1 VAEPLVIPNLSGG
14 EAGFLPLILALALVI
29 LSAKFMGEVAI
40 RLGQPAV
47 LGELVA
53 GLALGPTFLDMA
65 SLPPFAG
72 EEVVPIL
79 HQLGLMG
86 ALMLMLSAGME
97 TEVDDLRRAGRPAT
111 FAGIAGVLVPTLM
124 GGALGLLFGLPLTE
138 SLFVGIILSATS
150 VSISAQTL
158 MDLGRLRSREGIALL
173 GAAVIDDILVLV
185 VMSVFF
191 SLVGGETSLLGVLG
205 GLARMVLVLL
215 LALAASVFLLPHVGR
230 VADRMRVSQSVIS
243 LSLVAMLFLA
253 WVMEFAGGLAAITG
267 AFVAGLGLG
276 RSHLKEE
283 IERGTHAIAYGFF
296 VPLFL
301 VDIGL
306 QANLRELQAFDWLLG
321 AALIAVAVVSK
332 VLGAG
337 LGARLGGFDLGSSF
351 RMGVG
356 MISRGEVGLIVAAAG
371 VAADVVGAGLFNQV
385 LLMVLA
391 TTLLTPPLLKAV
403 FRRKEAA
410 HAEPDRLGHP

>member
-1 VAEPLVIPNLSGG
+1 M
-14 EAGFLPLILALALVI
+14 GFLPLILALAVVI
-29 LSAKFMGEVAI
+29 LTAKVMGELAI

-53 GLALGPTFLDMA
+53 GLALGPTVLNIA
-65 SLPPFAG
+65 SLPVFFG
-72 EEVVPIL
+72 EDVLPIL
-79 HQLGLMG
+79 HQLGQMG

-97 TEVDDLRRAGRPAT
+97 TEMDDLRRSGRPAM
-111 FAGIAGVLVPTLM
+111 FGGIAGVLVPTLL
-124 GGALGLLFGLPLTE
+124 GGALGLLFGLPLAE
-138 SLFVGIILSATS
+138 AVFVGIVLSATS

-158 MDLGRLRSREGIALL
+158 MDLGRLRSREGVALL
-173 GAAVIDDILVLV
+173 GAAVIDDVLVLV
-185 VMSVFF
+185 VMSLFF
-191 SLVGGETSLLGVLG
+191 SLLGGETSLAGVLG
-205 GLARMVLVLL
+205 ELVRMVLVLV
-215 LALAASVFLLPHVGR
+215 LALGLSVFVLPHVGR
-230 VADRMRVSQSVIS
+230 AAERMRVSESVIA

-253 WVMEFAGGLAAITG
+253 WTTEFVGGLAAITG
-267 AFVAGLGLG
+267 AFVAGVGLG
-276 RSHLKEE
+276 RSHLREE

-306 QANLRELQAFDWLLG
+306 QANLRELAPVDWILG
-321 AALIAVAVVSK
+321 AALIAVAVISK

-337 LGARLGGFDLGSSF
+337 LGARLGGFDLGSAL

-356 MISRGEVGLIVAAAG
+356 MISRGEVGLIVASAG
-371 VAADVVGAGLFNQV
+371 VASGVAGAGMFNQV

-391 TTLLTPPLLKAV
+391 TTLVTPPLLKAV